1 MASFASSILSS
12 KDHPSLVIGA
22 LQLVDLLLVKV
33 PALYKPAFRREGVFH
48 EVEVLAERSI
58 TSAKSKD
65 KDKESSEAS
74 ASESGSVP
82 PVPPVSGASI
92 PGFKKLTSLSLEPED
107 AITLR
112 ARVIQFKHLSND
124 NNAEEDNAFEALRL
138 LVSRISASNA
148 TEKELS
154 EALRELA
161 ELFASPHT
169 SVSSFELLQSGVVDG
184 LLQFATDQDR
194 IRKVPS
200 RQYFGISLWCF
211 FTYSQTQKAQRDAA
225 RSFRMPSNEV
235 SKQWTNS
242 FRDLGKEIARE
253 PYKNGVV
260 RSHHRG
266 SKQ

>member
-1 MASFASSILSS
+1 MSLMFAFGQFVPVASFASSILSS

-22 LQLVDLLLVKV
+22 LQMVDLLLAKV

-48 EVEVLAERSI
+48 EVEVLAERPV
-58 TSAKSKD
+58 TSVKSKD
-65 KDKESSEAS
+65 KESPEAS

-82 PVPPVSGASI
+82 PAPPISGASI

-124 NNAEEDNAFEALRL
+124 SDIEEDNAFEALRL

-184 LLQFATDQDR
+184 LLQFATEQDR

-200 RQYFGISLWCF
+200 C
-211 FTYSQTQKAQRDAA
+211 
-225 RSFRMPSNEV
+225 
-235 SKQWTNS
+235 
-242 FRDLGKEIARE
+242 
-253 PYKNGVV
+253 
-260 RSHHRG
+260 
-266 SKQ
+266 

>member
-1 MASFASSILSS
+1 
-12 KDHPSLVIGA
+12 
-22 LQLVDLLLVKV
+22 LVDLLLAKV

-48 EVEVLAERSI
+48 EVEVLAERPI
-58 TSAKSKD
+58 ASAKSKE

-82 PVPPVSGASI
+82 PAPPVSATI

-124 NNAEEDNAFEALRL
+124 SGVEEGIAFEALRD
-138 LVSRISASNA
+138 LVSRISALNA
-148 TEKELS
+148 SEKELLD
-154 EALRELA
+154 ALRELA

-194 IRKVPS
+194 TRKVP
-200 RQYFGISLWCF
+200 CC
-211 FTYSQTQKAQRDAA
+211 
-225 RSFRMPSNEV
+225 
-235 SKQWTNS
+235 
-242 FRDLGKEIARE
+242 
-253 PYKNGVV
+253 
-260 RSHHRG
+260 
-266 SKQ
+266 